1 MWNATLGL
9 VRKDDRRF
17 MHVVMNASFLAFTE
31 TLSSGDLA
39 TLVNELHHV
48 RAKWYDLGI
57 QLRMETSHLD
67 AIETQH
73 HGNPDKCQRQ
83 MLSNWLKTSSPP
95 PTWQRVVD
103 ALCSPVIDKNSSAE
117 CLRHIYCNP
126 SPARAEGSVVYLP
139 MSICHI
145 FTLQN
150 AVRNRTMPS
159 KPRY

>member
-1 MWNATLGL
+1 MWNETLVL
-9 VRKDDRRF
+9 VRNNDRHF
-17 MHVVMNASFLAFTE
+17 MRVVMNAPFLAFTE
-31 TLSSGDLA
+31 TLDLA

-73 HGNPDKCQRQ
+73 RGNPDKCQRQ
-83 MLSNWLKTSSPP
+83 MLSDWLKTSSPP

-103 ALCSPVIDKNSSAE
+103 ALCCPVIDKKSSGE
-117 CLRHIYCNP
+117 RLRHIYCNP
-126 SPARAEGSVVYLP
+126 SPARDEGN
-139 MSICHI
+139 MFSIYQCHMYI

-150 AVRNRTMPS
+150 AVRNRMMPS